1 MLAHISP
8 FIGYRMRVTVRKTL
22 LRAFLLI
29 GLAPAILLTA
39 LAFIKARQAMQNEIE
54 HGLVAQADAVASNV
68 NKIMFERLQNA
79 ATWSTLEVMQD
90 LQVQDVDKRLSNF
103 LAKLKTGYGGVYRE
117 LAALNRDGLVVSS
130 SNPAALGRPL
140 APHSVWLTT
149 RLAGA
154 TLTLDRPVRSDGDAT
169 LTIRTPINS
178 QFGGTTIGEL
188 ILEFDWGQIDSFLD
202 NAAAGGRMV
211 ALADTNGGVLAA
223 SRSLREAGLLSGQ
236 ALAGWQLPARS
247 GGAFGHT
254 GFPVWDS
261 AVVVGLGRTSDF
273 AGFAGIGLSTLVIQP
288 QKEAL
293 APVQQM
299 AEILLAILGGLV
311 LITLGV
317 ASRISGAIARPIV
330 ALTAFTRRYKHGQSP
345 LVALPAATGEVGEL
359 GEAFTQMMHDIDQS
373 QRKLVQA
380 SKLAVVG
387 EMSSVIAHEVRTPL
401 GILRSAAQ
409 MLRREPGLSDEGRE
423 LMGFIESETERLN
436 RLVSAM
442 LDSARPRALSKVLT
456 DLHALIGQT
465 SALLRAQIEKGQI
478 TVTERLDAADPMVEC
493 DADQITQVLLNL
505 ILNAVQILPAGGQIR
520 LTTYEDMDQFFI
532 AICDDGPGIPIEERA
547 SVFEAFFS
555 RREGGVGLGLA
566 IVQHIVVAHGGDI
579 EADDSELGGA
589 RFTIRLPRR
598 TSSETRI

>member
-1 MLAHISP
+1 MQAHISP
-8 FIGYRMRVTVRKTL
+8 FISYRTHVTIRTTL

-29 GLAPAILLTA
+29 GLAPAILLAA
-39 LAFIKARQAMQNEIE
+39 LAFVKAREAMQTEIE
-54 HGLVAQADAVASNV
+54 HGLVAQADAVASDI

-140 APHSVWLTT
+140 APHPVWLTT
-149 RLAGA
+149 RLASA
-154 TLTLDRPVRSDGDAT
+154 TLTLERPVRSGGKVT
-169 LTIRTPINS
+169 LPIRAPINS
-178 QFGGTTIGEL
+178 QFGGDTIGEL
-188 ILEFDWGQIDSFLD
+188 ILEFDWSQIDAFLD
-202 NAAAGGRMV
+202 NAASGGRMV
-211 ALADTNGGVLAA
+211 ALVDTSGEVLAA

-236 ALAGWQLPARS
+236 ALAGWQLQARS

-254 GFPVWDS
+254 GSPVWDS
-261 AVVVGLGRTSDF
+261 DVVVGLGRTSGF
-273 AGFAGIGLSTLVIQP
+273 AGFAGLGLSTLVIQP
-288 QKEAL
+288 QREAL
-293 APVQQM
+293 APVHRM
-299 AEILLAILGGLV
+299 AEISLAILGGLV

-330 ALTAFTRRYKHGQSP
+330 ALTAFTRHYKHGQSP
-345 LVALPAATGEVGEL
+345 SVALPAATGEVGEL

-401 GILRSAAQ
+401 GILRSSAQ

-442 LDSARPRALSKVLT
+442 LDSARPRAQNKVLT
-456 DLHALIGQT
+456 DLHTLIRQS
-465 SALLRAQIEKGQI
+465 SALLGAQIEKRRI
-478 TVTERLDAADPMVEC
+478 TVTDRLGAAHPIVEC
-493 DADQITQVLLNL
+493 DAEQITQVLLNL
-505 ILNAVQILPAGGQIR
+505 ILNALQILPAGGQIR
-520 LTTYEDMDQFFI
+520 LTTYEDMNQFFI
-532 AICDDGPGIPIEERA
+532 EISDDGPGIPIEERA
-547 SVFEAFFS
+547 RVFEAFFF

-566 IVQHIVVAHGGDI
+566 IVQQIVVAHGGDI
-579 EADDSELGGA
+579 EADESELGGA
-589 RFTIRLPRR
+589 RFTIRLPRK
-598 TSSETRI
+598 TKSETST